1 MIHEPRERE
10 RRFFKSKK
18 SLETKLPQEEFI
30 VLSDHEDF
38 DLVVMKRPKSR
49 NKNDSHEYNGNSSH
63 RCVELSDDD
72 DSSDDPPCS
81 YCKPKHSESRRSFP
95 GDSLRTSRQVTG
107 RFKTPLSLS
116 KAMRLNSFTPFWKS
130 QKIGR
135 SNQGI
140 CKTSNKRMSSLNLPS
155 TTRAVIQKCFR
166 LDDKKRYEELI
177 KLSNSSFSKG
187 RFLNKTLVDMSESQ
201 KRIIDLTTISKD
213 SGLGSNVQDGEHKL
227 QNGTMEK
234 ESPQPDDVMAT
245 VVLSDSDPDQVASAD
260 DASTSSSVRIE
271 RVNSLR
277 QSLQERPYINANWME
292 DLNRKYQ
299 NIHLGKK
306 LKEKDCIIVST
317 TQSKCN
323 RDFWLKKK
331 QQDINSSILDL
342 TDESEE
348 LEEIPLPELTDEQQ
362 MIINNALRPHP
373 PNQVLI
379 EKFNLSIHR

>member
-18 SLETKLPQEEFI
+18 SSAESSRKSPH
-30 VLSDHEDF
+30 HEDF
-38 DLVVMKRPKSR
+38 DLVMMKRPKSR
-49 NKNDSHEYNGNSSH
+49 NKNDSHEYNGNSSYH
-63 RCVELSDDD
+63 CVELSDED

-81 YCKPKHSESRRSFP
+81 YCKPRHSEPSRSFP
-95 GDSLRTSRQVTG
+95 SDHLRTSRQVTG

-116 KAMRLNSFTPFWKS
+116 KAMRINSFTPFWKS
-130 QKIGR
+130 QKTGR
-135 SNQGI
+135 SSYG
-140 CKTSNKRMSSLNLPS
+140 KTNNKRMSSLNLPS
-155 TTRAVIQKCFR
+155 TTKAVIQKCFR

-177 KLSNSSFSKG
+177 RLSNSSFSKG
-187 RFLNKTLVDMSESQ
+187 RILNKTLADMSETQ
-201 KRIIDLTTISKD
+201 KRIIDLTTNLNKT
-213 SGLGSNVQDGEHKL
+213 SGGSTDQDGEHKL
-227 QNGTMEK
+227 QNGNMEK
-234 ESPQPDDVMAT
+234 ESPDDPTAT
-245 VVLSDSDPDQVASAD
+245 VVLSDSEPDQVVSAD

-271 RVNSLR
+271 RVNTLR
-277 QSLQERPYINANWME
+277 QSLQERPYININWME

-299 NIHLGKK
+299 NIQLGKK
-306 LKEKDCIIVST
+306 LQEKDCIIVST

-323 RDFWLKKK
+323 REFWLKKK

-342 TDESEE
+342 TDDTDEP
-348 LEEIPLPELTDEQQ
+348 EEIPLPELTDEQQ

>member
-1 MIHEPRERE
+1 MHEPRERE
-10 RRFFKSKK
+10 RRFFKSKNSFMEPPRK
-18 SLETKLPQEEFI
+18 PPPEECI

-49 NKNDSHEYNGNSSH
+49 NKNESQGHNGNSSH
-63 RCVELSDDD
+63 HCVELSDEEDF
-72 DSSDDPPCS
+72 SDDPPCS
-81 YCKPKHSESRRSFP
+81 YCKPKHSESKRSFP
-95 GDSLRTSRQVTG
+95 SDSQRTARQMTG
-107 RFKTPLSLS
+107 RFKAPLSLS
-116 KAMRLNSFTPFWKS
+116 KAMKLNSYTPFWKS
-130 QKIGR
+130 QKTGR
-135 SNQGI
+135 NSLG
-140 CKTSNKRMSSLNLPS
+140 KTTNKRISSLSLPN
-155 TTRAVIQKCFR
+155 TTKAIIQKCFR

-177 KLSNSSFSKG
+177 RLSNSSFSKG
-187 RFLNKTLVDMSESQ
+187 RFLNKTLADMSESQ
-201 KRIIDLTTISKD
+201 KRIIDLTTNLSKAP
-213 SGLGSNVQDGEHKL
+213 GLESNDQDGEHKL

-234 ESPQPDDVMAT
+234 ESADDPSAT
-245 VVLSDSDPDQVASAD
+245 VVLSDSDPEQVVSAD

-277 QSLQERPYINANWME
+277 QSLQQRPHINVNWME

-299 NIHLGKK
+299 NIQLTKK
-306 LKEKDCIIVST
+306 EEEKDCIIVST

-323 RDFWLKKK
+323 REFWLKKK

-342 TDESEE
+342 TDDAEE
-348 LEEIPLPELTDEQQ
+348 PEEIPLPELTDEQQ